1 VIASKRRWL
10 LAFGLVGAVGISALV
25 FLLLRWRPTVTML
38 EPPGRDSKAGIT
50 GDTAILVSGRR
61 VTPVGRVL
69 RVQSYNWGLALSPD
83 ESRAVLVNPSAFQLV
98 DLREPFLTARIPPHG
113 TEGSPDLGSGSYM
126 GCTFS
131 RDGRLLYY
139 GSADAGQIKVFDL
152 ASGRVIDT
160 IHLNSGTYADSF
172 VGDFVLSADGSRLY
186 AVDQFNYRLVVF
198 DLKRDQV
205 LRSVRVGRNPFA
217 VALSPDGR
225 YAWVSSVGM
234 FEYPLLPGVTSRNRR
249 KAGLS
254 FPAYGV
260 PSNEAD
266 KGTTAEGIEVPG
278 LGSPNHPDA
287 MSVLK
292 VNLSTGAV
300 EKRVKTGYLVGAE
313 RDAIR
318 TIGGSSPGSVTV
330 GRRFVYVANATNDNV
345 SVVDA
350 ESGRIIQHI
359 DLKIPGLETLRGVLP
374 FGLALSPDESRLF
387 VACAGLNAVAV
398 IDLVDRR
405 LEGYIPAGWFCSMVA
420 VSRDG
425 RTLYVASAKGLG
437 SGPNGGQDFVT
448 PDRGLHPADIMQGT
462 LQVIAVPGRTGLD
475 VYTRQVIDNTY
486 WKHEV
491 EDDPHSPV
499 PPLPNKR
506 QSPIRHI
513 VFVVKENRTFDQV
526 FGQRSGVDGDAS
538 ATTLG
543 LGMTVTSGDKTL
555 SVSGVDVSPNHH
567 ALADRFAI
575 SDNFYCDS
583 DQSNTG
589 HRWVAGVYPNEWVEV
604 NARSHIEER
613 LLSSAPG
620 RRYVAGSSAVVLPED
635 YNEAGA
641 LWEHLDRHGIPFFN
655 FGFGTEMPASLEE
668 RAFKETGVRMA
679 VSFPLPKPLF
689 DHTSRKYPTYNMA
702 IPDQYR
708 MDMFEE
714 ELRARWLSGKEPF
727 PRLITMVLPNDHL
740 AKERPEDGYP
750 FVESYMGDNDLALG
764 RLVHTLS
771 RTPYWKDMLVI
782 VTEDDPQG
790 GRDHVEAHRSL
801 LMVIGPYVKRGYVS
815 HTLASFGSIMRLIF
829 TLLDLPPLN
838 QFDATASLPLDFFA
852 ARPDLTPY
860 TARAVDKRLFDP
872 DAAFKPFDRR
882 FNWKALAESPA
893 IDDPDQMRAQFAR
906 PESALGAVTVGKK

>member
-10 LAFGLVGAVGISALV
+10 LAFGLVGAVGVSALA
-25 FLLLRWRPTVTML
+25 FLLMRSRPTVTML
-38 EPPGRDSKAGIT
+38 EPPGRDSQAGIK
-50 GDTAILVSGRR
+50 GDAAILVSGRR
-61 VTPVGRVL
+61 VTPAGRVV

-83 ESRAVLVNPSAFQLV
+83 QSQAVLVNPSAFQLV
-98 DLREPFLTARIPPHG
+98 ELREPFLAARIPPYG
-113 TEGSPDLGSGSYM
+113 AEGSPEFGSGSYM
-126 GCTFS
+126 GCAYS
-131 RDGRLLYY
+131 RDGRRLYY

-160 IHLNSGTYADSF
+160 IHLNVGGYADSF
-172 VGDFVLSADGSRLY
+172 VGDFVLGADGSRLY

-198 DLKRDQV
+198 DLKRDRV
-205 LRSVRVGRNPFA
+205 IRSVRVGRNPFA
-217 VALSPDGR
+217 VALSPDGK
-225 YAWVSSVGM
+225 YAWVSNVGM
-234 FEYPLLPGVTSRNRR
+234 FEYPLLPGVTNRNRR
-249 KAGLS
+249 KTGLS

-260 PSNEAD
+260 PSKEAER
-266 KGTTAEGIEVPG
+266 GTTAEGVEVPG

-287 MSVLK
+287 MSVFK
-292 VNLSTGAV
+292 VNLATGAV
-300 EKRVKTGYLVGAE
+300 ESRTSTGYPVGAE

-318 TIGGSSPGSVTV
+318 TVGGASPGSLVA
-330 GRRFVYVANATNDNV
+330 GKHLVYVANATNDNI
-345 SVVDA
+345 SILDA
-350 ESGRIIQHI
+350 DSGRVVQHI
-359 DLKIPGLETLRGVLP
+359 DLKVPGLETLRGVLP
-374 FGLALSPDESRLF
+374 FGVALSPDESRLF

-398 IDLVDRR
+398 IDLVARR
-405 LEGYIPAGWFCSMVA
+405 VEGYIPAGWFCSSVA
-420 VSRDG
+420 VSNDG

-437 SGPNGGQDFVT
+437 AGPNGGEGFVV

-462 LQVIAVPGRTGLD
+462 LQVVAVPGRAGLEA
-475 VYTRQVIDNTY
+475 YTQQVIGNTY
-486 WKHEV
+486 WKHEI
-491 EDDPHSPV
+491 EDDPRNPV
-499 PPLPNKR
+499 PPLPNTR
-506 QSPIRHI
+506 QSPIRHV

-526 FGQRSGVDGDAS
+526 FGQRSGVDGDPS

-543 LGMTVTSGDKTL
+543 LGMEVVSSDKTHGL
-555 SVSGVDVSPNHH
+555 SGVDVSPNHH

-613 LLSSAPG
+613 LFSSAPG
-620 RRYVAGSSAVVLPED
+620 RRAVAGSSAVVLPED

-668 RAFKETGVRMA
+668 RLFKETGVRMA

-689 DHTSRKYPTYNMA
+689 NRTSRKYPTFNMA

-714 ELRARWLSGKEPF
+714 ELRARWLSGQEPF
-727 PRLITMVLPNDHL
+727 PRLVTMVLPNDHL
-740 AKERPEDGYP
+740 ANERPEDGYP
-750 FVESYMGDNDLALG
+750 FAESYMADNDLALG
-764 RLVHTLS
+764 RLIHTLS

-801 LMVIGPYVKRGYVS
+801 LMLIGPHVKRSFVS
-815 HTLASFGSIMRLIF
+815 HTLVSFGSIMRLIF

-838 QFDATASLPLDFFA
+838 QFDATASLPLDFFS
-852 ARPDLTPY
+852 ARPDPEPFTL
-860 TARAVDKRLFDP
+860 RLVDKRLFDP

-882 FNWKALAESPA
+882 FNWNALARTPA
-893 IDDPDQMRAQFAR
+893 LDDPKDMRAQFAH
-906 PESALGAVTVGKK
+906 PATALGAVTVGKK